1 MCGFAGFIDL
11 KFQTSAE
18 ELRSLTVAM
27 NNCLVHRGPDD
38 AGTWVDSE
46 VGIGLGHRRLSII
59 DISQEGHQPMHSSC
73 ARYVI
78 VFNGE
83 IYNYQE
89 IRQELEGAGA
99 ALLWRGHSDTE
110 VMLAAIVQWG
120 LEGALGRFNG
130 MFALALWD
138 RQEQVLHLA
147 RDRIGEKPLYYGWM
161 ENVFLFGLELKAL
174 CAHPAWRGEINR
186 NSLALL
192 MRYNYV
198 PAPHS
203 IYENIFKLSPGT
215 ILSLPLA
222 IADRIHSHSA
232 KPYWSVR
239 EVAEQAV
246 ADPFAGT
253 IQDAISELERLL
265 ADAVKLRMEADV
277 PVGALLSGGI
287 DSSIVVALMQAG
299 ARRPVK
305 TFTIG
310 FREENYDEAQ
320 QAKSVARHL
329 GTDHTELYV
338 TPQEA
343 MSVIPKL
350 PTLYDEPFSDSSQI
364 PTFLVSSLARQ
375 QVTVGLSG
383 DGGDEL
389 FGGYS
394 RHSLVPFVW
403 KKVGWAPRL
412 LCQAMAVALTTISP
426 VRWDAIFRLIG
437 PFLSGSTNQRLPG
450 DKLHKL
456 ARILP
461 ADSLEDM
468 YHLSVSHWVNSK
480 VVLNEGVE
488 PVTVLTDR
496 GQWADLPDFAHQ
508 MMFLDM
514 LSSLP
519 DDILVKVDRA
529 SMGVSLECRIPLL
542 DHRIVEFAWR
552 LPLSMRISD
561 GQGKWLL
568 RQVLYKYVPKVLVER
583 PKMGF
588 GVPIDSWLRGPLRDW
603 AESLLNESRLR
614 QENFFN
620 PTPIRKKW
628 QEHLSGKNNWQHDLW
643 DVLMFQA
650 WREKWG

>member
-27 NNCLVHRGPDD
+27 NDCLVHRGPDD
-38 AGTWVDSE
+38 SGTWVDEE

-59 DISQEGHQPMHSSC
+59 DLSQEGQQPMHSSC

-89 IRQELEGAGA
+89 IRQELEEAGTT
-99 ALLWRGHSDTE
+99 LLWRGHSDTE
-110 VMLAAIVQWG
+110 VMLASIVQWG

-147 RDRIGEKPLYYGWM
+147 RDRIGEKPLYYGWIG
-161 ENVFLFGLELKAL
+161 NVFLFGLELKAL
-174 CAHPAWRGEINR
+174 CAHPEWQGEINR
-186 NSLALL
+186 DSLALL

-198 PAPHS
+198 PAPYS
-203 IYENIFKLSPGT
+203 IYENIFKLLPGT
-215 ILSLPLA
+215 VFSLPLA
-222 IADRIHSHSA
+222 IADKIHTHSA
-232 KPYWSVR
+232 YPYWSAR
-239 EVAEQAV
+239 EVAEQGV
-246 ADPFAGT
+246 ANPFAGT
-253 IQDAISELERLL
+253 RQDAISELERLL

-287 DSSIVVALMQAG
+287 DSSIVVALMQAE
-299 ARRPVK
+299 ARQPVK

-320 QAKSVARHL
+320 QAKLVARHL

-343 MSVIPKL
+343 MAVIPKL

-403 KKVGWAPRL
+403 GKIGLAPRL

-456 ARILP
+456 AKILP

-468 YHLSVSHWVNSK
+468 YHLSISHWVNSK

-488 PVTVLTDR
+488 PDTVLTDR
-496 GQWADLPDFAHQ
+496 AQWADLPDFSHQ

-628 QEHLSGKNNWQHDLW
+628 QEHLSGKRNWQHDLW

>member
-27 NNCLVHRGPDD
+27 NDCLVHRGPDD
-38 AGTWVDSE
+38 SGTWVDAE

-59 DISQEGHQPMHSSC
+59 DLSQEGHQPMHSSC

-89 IRQELEGAGA
+89 IRQELEKAGT

-147 RDRIGEKPLYYGWM
+147 RDRIGEKPLYYGWIG
-161 ENVFLFGLELKAL
+161 NVFLFGLELKAL
-174 CAHPAWRGEINR
+174 CAHPEWQGEINR

-198 PAPHS
+198 PAPYS
-203 IYENIFKLSPGT
+203 IYKNIFKLSPGT
-215 ILSLPLA
+215 VLSLPLA
-222 IADRIHSHSA
+222 IADRIHAHSA
-232 KPYWSVR
+232 YPYWSAR
-239 EVAEQAV
+239 EVAEQGV
-246 ADPFAGT
+246 ANPFAGT
-253 IQDAISELERLL
+253 TQDAISELERLL
-265 ADAVKLRMEADV
+265 ADAVSLRMEADV

-287 DSSIVVALMQAG
+287 DSSIVVALMQAE
-299 ARRPVK
+299 ASQPVK

-320 QAKSVARHL
+320 QAKLVARHL

-343 MSVIPKL
+343 MAVIPKL

-403 KKVGWAPRL
+403 EKIGLTPRL
-412 LCQAMAVALTTISP
+412 LRQAVAVALKTISP
-426 VRWDAIFRLIG
+426 VRWDAIFGLIG
-437 PFLSGSTNQRLPG
+437 PLLSGSTNQRLPG

-456 ARILP
+456 AKILP

-468 YHLSVSHWVNSK
+468 YHLSISHWVNSK
-480 VVLNEGVE
+480 VVRNEGAE

-496 GQWADLPDFAHQ
+496 TQWADLPDFSHQ
-508 MMFLDM
+508 MLFLDM

-614 QENFFN
+614 QESFFN

-628 QEHLSGKNNWQHDLW
+628 KEHLSGKRNWQHDLW

-650 WREKWG
+650 WREKCS